1 MLLDKVSLGA
11 TRTPLRAGG
20 GGAKAGVGAAELLA
34 SGMTVPSS
42 CCPQPRQPQL
52 RVERALAHAARRSK
66 GLRPAARLS
75 ARRQRAALHSPP
87 TLILPPQHDT
97 RGRIAIC
104 CRGRAIRSCGSSARS
119 RSRTRPGALRV
130 CGSQLAS
137 LPDDSAPPCTAPYPF
152 MGPRRSTAREAEA
165 RSIETLQRLRFTST
179 APTFMSQRHDVVVS
193 GPHS

>member
-52 RVERALAHAARRSK
+52 RVERALVLAHAARPSQ

-75 ARRQRAALHSPP
+75 ARRQRTVLHSPP
-87 TLILPPQHDT
+87 TLLLPRHGT
-97 RGRIAIC
+97 RK
-104 CRGRAIRSCGSSARS
+104 
-119 RSRTRPGALRV
+119 
-130 CGSQLAS
+130 
-137 LPDDSAPPCTAPYPF
+137 
-152 MGPRRSTAREAEA
+152 AEA
-165 RSIETLQRLRFTST
+165 RSFLFYSKMLQQKDGTPSSFLRIILFDEVSHLSI
-179 APTFMSQRHDVVVS
+179 FWFNYNFNQWRHLPKKFLGKDHYMQSYVGHDEGVPS
-193 GPHS
+193 FC